1 MGTIPGV
8 VKIFEEAPS
17 MRIQLLPVYSKL
29 AKPGDVPDE
38 LIAPLPEGTQLS
50 QHQVETYKQLV
61 NRNVDVVINTAMTG
75 DGKSLAAYLPT
86 LTRPH
91 HHAFA
96 MYPTIEL
103 SRDQQR
109 QFENYTSK
117 FGGAIRSEALWGAR
131 LGELARERS
140 AKRRGEI
147 LKERFDNCQV
157 ILTNPDI
164 FNLVMNYRYGS
175 NIFSDQELPYTL
187 ANNFDDMIFDEFHIF
202 AMPQI
207 VAAITAMLF
216 FLEYLQG
223 DAPRFLFSS
232 ATPDPTFLLMMKRA
246 GIKVHEVRGMYSS
259 DSGDDLRHILHPSSL
274 SLHKLQEDEN
284 TELWLQK
291 NLSIIIKHWQE
302 ASRKP
307 KGAIILNSVVAARR
321 IARMLD
327 KQLRPYEIKIG
338 EVTGLADNQQR
349 HKAMREADLIIGT
362 STIDVGI
369 DFNIS
374 LLIFETLDAGNFLQ
388 RLGRLGRVRQD
399 EAPFDRYEAHA
410 LFSNRTPWIYD
421 RFVQRLHE
429 QGIGEGDSID
439 RPDTLRNVV
448 IEQEVFQQATAFKA
462 YAKRWGILQAAH
474 VIATLEDK
482 HREQGF
488 ETTALA
494 LRERYKAMFD
504 LRDFDSAVRRYHA
517 LVSKKR
523 PPQEQKQSS
532 AILDEVLAFRGS
544 SSFQAAVWDETVTP
558 PTFIGYD
565 TLALVQNIDFR
576 VVDEV
581 AYKEALEGQSDAT
594 KKEALEEL
602 LWAIKDKEEH
612 PLVIKILQFFQERE
626 QLVLGWEGIRLQDY
640 TRQIVVLKGWII
652 NEPRISRDLDRLNQ
666 FLRRLSL
673 VCYCTAKDASD
684 LRRSLRLPPHF
695 PLYHVAQSGKSY
707 TVAFG
712 KAALLLEA
720 EMLRW
725 RGKDEENEAI
735 FC

>member
-1 MGTIPGV
+1 MQ
-8 VKIFEEAPS
+8 
-17 MRIQLLPVYSKL
+17 IQLLPVYSRL
-29 AKPGDVPDE
+29 AKSDDIPGE
-38 LIAPLPEGTQLS
+38 LTAALPQGTQLS
-50 QHQVETYKQLV
+50 EHQVETYQNLM
-61 NRNVDVVINTAMTG
+61 NRDVDVVINTAMTG

-86 LTRPH
+86 LTRPR

-117 FGGAIRSEALWGAR
+117 FGRAIRSEALWGAR

-216 FLEYLQG
+216 FLEYMQSN
-223 DAPRFLFSS
+223 APRFLFSS
-232 ATPDPTFLLMMKRA
+232 ATPDPTFLQMMKRA

-274 SLHKLQEDEN
+274 ALHKLQEDES
-284 TELWLQK
+284 TEIWLQK

-307 KGAIILNSVVAARR
+307 KGAIILNSVIAARR
-321 IARMLD
+321 IARMLAE
-327 KQLRPYEIKIG
+327 QLRPYGIDVG
-338 EVTGLADNQQR
+338 EVTGLVDNEQR
-349 HKAMREADLIIGT
+349 HKAMEEADLIIGT

-374 LLIFETLDAGNFLQ
+374 LLIFETLDAGSFLQ

-399 EAPFDRYEAHA
+399 EEPFDRYEAHV

-429 QGIGEGDSID
+429 QGITEGDAID
-439 RPDTLRNVV
+439 RPETLRNVV
-448 IEQEVFQQATAFKA
+448 IEQEVFRHATAFKA

-474 VIATLEDK
+474 VIATLEGRQ
-482 HREQGF
+482 REQGF
-488 ETTALA
+488 ETTAKA

-517 LVSKKR
+517 LSGKKR
-523 PPQEQKQSS
+523 SPQEQQQCS
-532 AILDEVLAFRGS
+532 AILDEVLSFRGS
-544 SSFQAAVWDETVTP
+544 SPFQAAIWDTTVTP

-565 TLALVQNIDFR
+565 TLALVQNIDFS
-576 VVDEV
+576 VADEV
-581 AYKEALEGQSDAT
+581 TYKEALERQSDTT

-602 LWAIKDKEEH
+602 RWAIKDKEEH
-612 PLVIKILQFFQERE
+612 PLVFKILQFFPERE
-626 QLVLGWEGIRLQDY
+626 QLVLDCEGIRLRDY
-640 TRQIVVLKGWII
+640 TRQVIALKGWIV
-652 NEPRISRDLDRLNQ
+652 NEPRISQDLGELNK
-666 FLRRLSL
+666 FLRRQSL
-673 VCYCTAKDASD
+673 VCYFTAKDISE
-684 LRRSLRLPPHF
+684 LRRSLGLPPHF
-695 PLYHVAQSGKSY
+695 PLYRVSQSGKPY

>member
-1 MGTIPGV
+1 MQ
-8 VKIFEEAPS
+8 
-17 MRIQLLPVYSKL
+17 IQLLPVYSRL
-29 AKPGDVPDE
+29 AKPDDIPGE
-38 LIAPLPEGTQLS
+38 LTVALPERTQLS
-50 QHQVETYKQLV
+50 QHQLETYEKLMG
-61 NRNVDVVINTAMTG
+61 RDVDVVINTAMTG

-86 LTRPH
+86 LTRLH

-117 FGGAIRSEALWGAR
+117 FGSAIRSEALWGAR

-140 AKRRGEI
+140 AKRRGDI

-175 NIFSDQELPYTL
+175 NIYSDQELPYTL
-187 ANNFDDMIFDEFHIF
+187 ANNFDDLIFDEFHIF
-202 AMPQI
+202 SMPQI
-207 VAAITAMLF
+207 VATITAMLF
-216 FLEYLQG
+216 FLEYWQG
-223 DAPRFLFSS
+223 NAPRFLFSS
-232 ATPDPTFLLMMKRA
+232 ATPDPTFLQMMKRA
-246 GIKVHEVRGMYSS
+246 GIKFHEVRGMYSS
-259 DSGDDLRHILHPSSL
+259 DSGHDLRHILHPSSL
-274 SLHKLQEDEN
+274 SLHKLQEDEK
-284 TELWLQK
+284 TEIWLQK
-291 NLSIIIKHWQE
+291 NLNIIIKHWQE
-302 ASRKP
+302 ASHKP

-327 KQLRPYEIKIG
+327 VQLRPYGIEVG
-338 EVTGLADNQQR
+338 EVTGLVDNRQR
-349 HKAMREADLIIGT
+349 HKAMQEADLIIGT

-374 LLIFETLDAGNFLQ
+374 LLIFETLDAGSFLQ

-399 EAPFDRYEAHA
+399 EEPFDRYEAHT
-410 LFSNRTPWIYD
+410 LFSNLTPWIYD
-421 RFVQRLHE
+421 RFVQRLHA
-429 QGIGEGDSID
+429 QGIAEGDAID
-439 RPDTLRNVV
+439 RPETLRNVV
-448 IEQEVFQQATAFKA
+448 IEQDIFQQATAFKA

-474 VIATLEDK
+474 VIATLEGRQ
-482 HREQGF
+482 REQGF

-517 LVSKKR
+517 LSSKKR
-523 PPQEQKQSS
+523 SPQEQQQCS
-532 AILDEVLAFRGS
+532 AILDEVLSFRGS
-544 SSFQAAVWDETVTP
+544 SPFQAAVWDATVMP

-576 VVDEV
+576 IVDEV
-581 AYKEALEGQSDAT
+581 AFTAALEGQSDAT

-602 LWAIKDKEEH
+602 RWAIKDKEEH

-626 QLVLGWEGIRLQDY
+626 QLVLGWEGMRLQNY
-640 TRQIVVLKGWII
+640 TRQVVVLKGWVV
-652 NEPRISRDLDRLNQ
+652 NEPRISQDLDRLNQ

-684 LRRSLRLPPHF
+684 LRRALKLPPHF
-695 PLYHVAQSGKSY
+695 PLYRVSQSGKPY

-735 FC
+735 IC